1 MPTITPELKQLVYD
15 LRERDITIE
24 PVQDRLRLRPREA
37 VDDDLLARV
46 REHKHDLLDLM
57 RGDDDASGCGI
68 ETLAD
73 DDDSDGIDSAS
84 SEATDVNATIAR
96 LLAEPRPSFP
106 SPADWT
112 SGRNITPEAVG
123 MERYQR
129 GGRPHALRRDLRKRW
144 LTAYTEAMQVM
155 SEPEAWA
162 KAWKEINQ

>member
-1 MPTITPELKQLVYD
+1 MAEHIDNLRALLVD
-15 LRERDITIE
+15 LDQAGVTLERHG
-24 PVQDRLRLRPREA
+24 DRLRVRPRDLAPDLLERIREHKRHLL
-37 VDDDLLARV
+37 DLLAKGDV
-46 REHKHDLLDLM
+46 LLVQRD
-57 RGDDDASGCGI
+57 
-68 ETLAD
+68 
-73 DDDSDGIDSAS
+73 ID
-84 SEATDVNATIAR
+84 
-96 LLAEPRPSFP
+96 RPPFP

-162 KAWKEINQ
+162 EAWREINP